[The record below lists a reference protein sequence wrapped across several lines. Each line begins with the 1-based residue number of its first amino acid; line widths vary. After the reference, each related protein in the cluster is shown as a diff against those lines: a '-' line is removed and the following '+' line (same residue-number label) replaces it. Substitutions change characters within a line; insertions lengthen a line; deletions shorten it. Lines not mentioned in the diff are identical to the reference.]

1 MNMPYRKN
9 ILYGV
14 VLFVLV
20 PGSVVL
26 YNNFYRTT
34 KRMEPATTYVVAGS
48 MRFEIATTTSAQERG
63 LGGRIN
69 IPNNYGML
77 FVFKTPK
84 KYGFWMKDMKVPID
98 IIWLSDKGVILG
110 VEKSV
115 SPKTYPHV
123 FYPPKSVRYVLETRS
138 GETTERGWSK
148 GDVVQMPILQF

>member
-1 MNMPYRKN
+1 MYYRKN
-9 ILYGV
+9 ILYGA
-14 VLFVLV
+14 VLFILVL
-20 PGSVVL
+20 GSVVL

-34 KRMEPATTYVVAGS
+34 KRIEPATAHAVAGS

-69 IPNNYGML
+69 IPDNYGML
-77 FVFKTPK
+77 FVFTTSK

-115 SPKTYPHV
+115 SPKTYPYV
-123 FYPPKSVRYVLETRS
+123 FYPPKPVRYVLETRA
-138 GETTERGWSK
+138 GETIERGWSK
-148 GDVVQMPILQF
+148 GTIVQIPTL